1 MNSEEE
7 RTSMLPALFA
17 EIDWEEYETLAGIG
31 YTPEK
36 IAMYFRID
44 VSVFLSHYL
53 EEGSEL
59 KLRYDTGMLQAQA
72 KEGIIALNSAI
83 GGNATQALR
92 LDKIRKNIAFEEHK
106 KRIIYG
112 E

>member
-1 MNSEEE
+1 MNLDEEN
-7 RTSMLPALFA
+7 TSMLPMIFDN
-17 EIDWEEYETLAGIG
+17 INWEEFEALAGIG

-36 IAMYFRID
+36 IAMYFRIP
-44 VSVFLSHYL
+44 VPTFLSYFMQ
-53 EEGSEL
+53 EDSEL

-72 KEGIIALNSAI
+72 KEGITAMNAAI
-83 GGNATQALR
+83 GGNATQAQR
-92 LDKIRKNIAFEEHK
+92 LDKIRKGIEFEEQK

>member
-7 RTSMLPALFA
+7 NIELLPVAFN
-17 EIDWEEYETLAGIG
+17 EIDWDEYELLAGVG

-44 VSVFLSHYL
+44 PHLFLSYFML
-53 EEGSEL
+53 EGSEL
-59 KLRYDTGMLQAQA
+59 KKRYDIGQLQQQA
-72 KEGIIALNSAI
+72 KEGMVALESAQN
-83 GGNATQALR
+83 GNVTQAQR
-92 LDKIRKNIAFEEHK
+92 LDKIRKALLFEDQ
-106 KRIIYG
+106 KRKIIYG